1 MVGFWLIYAAIVIV
15 NKKNS
20 DLDPRIR
27 MYSLTFL
34 ITLQL
39 CIFFHLVYTAINSLF
54 SSSLTYDQNPVNVC
68 IGIFIMALCSAF
80 ILWLWMLSYYSE
92 PMEFE
97 ELEVLDE
104 KKILKMKKSELE
116 NAEILFELDNRT

>member
-1 MVGFWLIYAAIVIV
+1 
-15 NKKNS
+15 
-20 DLDPRIR
+20 
-27 MYSLTFL
+27 
-34 ITLQL
+34 
-39 CIFFHLVYTAINSLF
+39 
-54 SSSLTYDQNPVNVC
+54 
-68 IGIFIMALCSAF
+68 
-80 ILWLWMLSYYSE
+80 MLSYYSE